1 MLPIMIKLKGQK
13 CVIVGGGKIAYRRTM
28 TLLAE
33 GARIVIVSPELLP
46 ELAALVEQKRVGW
59 LPRAFEK
66 QDVYDTFL
74 VVAATNKREV
84 NEAVAYSC
92 SANQLINIADDPGNS
107 SFYFPAVGKRG
118 LLTVA
123 VGTEGASPI
132 LAKNIRD
139 EIMSQFDESY
149 ESYISFVKISR
160 EKILSLRVGEVEK
173 RQLLTEIVDKKY
185 LDDGLQKA
193 FLEQLNK

>member
-46 ELAALVEQKRVGW
+46 ELAVLVEQKRVGW

-66 QDVYDTFL
+66 QDVHDTFL

-173 RQLLTEIVDKKY
+173 RQLLTEIADKKY

>member
-1 MLPIMIKLKGQK
+1 MLPIMIRLKGQK

-33 GARIVIVSPELLP
+33 EAHIVIVSPELLP

-66 QDVYDTFL
+66 QDVHDTFL

-84 NEAVAYSC
+84 NEAVAHSC

-185 LDDGLQKA
+185 LDAGLQKA

>member
-1 MLPIMIKLKGQK
+1 MLPIMIRLKGQK

-33 GARIVIVSPELLP
+33 GARIVIVSPELRP
-46 ELAALVEQKRVGW
+46 ELAALIEQKRVGW

-66 QDVYDTFL
+66 QDVHDTFL

-84 NEAVAYSC
+84 NEAVAHSC
-92 SANQLINIADDPGNS
+92 SANQLINIADDPENS

-149 ESYISFVKISR
+149 EAYISFVKISR

-185 LDDGLQKA
+185 LDAGLQKA

>member
-33 GARIVIVSPELLP
+33 GARIVIVSPELRP

-66 QDVYDTFL
+66 QDVHDTFL

-84 NEAVAYSC
+84 NEAVAHSC

-185 LDDGLQKA
+185 LDAGLQKA

>member
-46 ELAALVEQKRVGW
+46 ELAVLVEQKRVGW

-66 QDVYDTFL
+66 QDVHDTFL

-84 NEAVAYSC
+84 NEAVAHSC

>member
-33 GARIVIVSPELLP
+33 EAHIVIVSPELLP

-66 QDVYDTFL
+66 QDVHDTFL

-84 NEAVAYSC
+84 NEAVAHSC

-185 LDDGLQKA
+185 LDAGLQKA

>member
-46 ELAALVEQKRVGW
+46 ELAVLVEQKRVGW

>member
-1 MLPIMIKLKGQK
+1 MIKLKGQK

-33 GARIVIVSPELLP
+33 GARIVIVSPELRP

-66 QDVYDTFL
+66 QDVHDTFL

-84 NEAVAYSC
+84 NEAVAHSC

-185 LDDGLQKA
+185 LDAGLQKA

>member
-1 MLPIMIKLKGQK
+1 MLPIMIRLKGQK

-33 GARIVIVSPELLP
+33 GARIVIVSPELRP

-66 QDVYDTFL
+66 QDVHDTFL

-84 NEAVAYSC
+84 NEAVAHSC
-92 SANQLINIADDPGNS
+92 SANQLINIVDDPGNS

-149 ESYISFVKISR
+149 EAYISFVKISR

-185 LDDGLQKA
+185 LDAGLQKA